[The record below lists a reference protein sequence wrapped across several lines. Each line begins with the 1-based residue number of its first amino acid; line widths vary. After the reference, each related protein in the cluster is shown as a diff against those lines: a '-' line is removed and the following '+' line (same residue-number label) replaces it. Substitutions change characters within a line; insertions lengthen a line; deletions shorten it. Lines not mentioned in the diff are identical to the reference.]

1 MKLLPEHATDEMEP
15 RLIIVPEIDSTNL
28 ALRREYQ
35 ELPDG
40 TLYCALNQTAGRGRL
55 NRRWITPPNSALC
68 CSMLFKSVSEP
79 YHAGAVIAL
88 AALELINGC
97 LGNEEAFFKW
107 PNDIYIR
114 SAKLA
119 GILSE
124 GVIEQGRFAA
134 IISGVGININQDAD
148 MLAQLDNSATSI
160 YCQCGR
166 LYDLETLYTGLF
178 AAASR
183 IYKQYLSAPEEIIS
197 LWKKANRLQGRLIEA
212 VRPDGTVLRGI
223 FRDIAPDGAMIME
236 YDGKLHRFDCGD
248 IKITPSFD
256 EV

>member
-1 MKLLPEHATDEMEP
+1 MDS
-15 RLIIVPEIDSTNL
+15 RLIIVPETDSTNL

-35 ELPDG
+35 KFPDG

-55 NRRWITPPNSALC
+55 NRRWVTPPDSALC
-68 CSMLFKSVSEP
+68 CSMLFKRVAEP

-88 AALELINGC
+88 AALEVINGC

-107 PNDIYIR
+107 PNDIYIK

-124 GVIEQGRFAA
+124 GVIENGCFSA

-148 MLAQLDNSATSI
+148 TLAQLDNNATSI

-166 LYDLETLYTGLF
+166 SYDLETLYAKLF
-178 AAASR
+178 TSASR
-183 IYKQYLSAPEEIIS
+183 IYKQYLSSPEEIIS

-223 FRDIAPDGAMIME
+223 FRDIAPDGAMLLELDNTI
-236 YDGKLHRFDCGD
+236 HRFDCGD

>member
-1 MKLLPEHATDEMEP
+1 MKLLPEPVTDEMGP
-15 RLIIVPEIDSTNL
+15 RLIIVDEVDSTNL

-55 NRRWITPPNSALC
+55 NRRWVTPPGSALC
-68 CSMLFKSVSEP
+68 CSMLFKNIAEP

-88 AALELINGC
+88 AALEVINDC

-107 PNDIYIR
+107 PNDIYIK

-124 GVIEQGRFAA
+124 GVIEHGRFAA
-134 IISGVGININQDAD
+134 IISGVGINVNQDSD
-148 MLAQLDNSATSI
+148 TLAQLDNRATSI
-160 YCQCGR
+160 YCQCR
-166 LYDLETLYTGLF
+166 QKFDIETLYRKLF
-178 AAASR
+178 SAASAV
-183 IYKQYLSAPEEIIS
+183 YKQYLSAPEEIIS
-197 LWKKANRLQGRLIEA
+197 RWKKANRLQGKLLEA
-212 VRPDGTVLRGI
+212 VRPDGSVLRGI
-223 FRDIAPDGAMIME
+223 FRDIAPDGAMLME
-236 YDGKLHRFDCGD
+236 SDGTLLRFDCGD

-256 EV
+256 E